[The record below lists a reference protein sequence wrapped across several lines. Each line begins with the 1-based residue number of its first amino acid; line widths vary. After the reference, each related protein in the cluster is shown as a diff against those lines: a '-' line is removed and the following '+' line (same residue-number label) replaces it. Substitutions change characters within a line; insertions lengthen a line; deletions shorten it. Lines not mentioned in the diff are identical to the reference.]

1 MKSTL
6 LVRDVMTIGVPICHE
21 GETCGAVL
29 ARLESQTRGV
39 SAKRTPGVCEVVV
52 VLDEDGMACGWLTRE
67 RLGEQE
73 AAAPVGEV
81 MDEDIPT
88 VPPNIPVEAA
98 ARLMRDRGVE
108 HLFLMHDWPGEPR
121 PSAMISLR
129 TIERVSHESI

>member
-1 MKSTL
+1 LLIKTL

-29 ARLESQTRGV
+29 ARLAKETCGV
-39 SAKRTPGVCEVVV
+39 SETPQVCV

-67 RLGEQE
+67 RLEEQE